1 MAEPAYPIRPA
12 DIESGIDAGLQRVAA
27 AIANE
32 APQKPRRAF
41 LRSASIR
48 FALLYGLV
56 FGVSTILLAGSVRY
70 STLGIL
76 SRQTESA
83 IRNDGASLLHSY
95 QSGGIPELILSLGN
109 RIHENPDDSAI
120 YLLVDPLG
128 NRIVGNMS
136 SWPAGVTEDNI
147 FYKIPIKHFTRRST
161 AEMRAYGLP
170 NGDQLLIG
178 RDIKMQEGLQI
189 ILRDAMFWALGAM
202 IGLGVIGAV
211 VIRSVFNRSL
221 ADIAATTKA
230 IARGDLSQRV
240 RRDMS
245 GDEFDIMAETINDM
259 LDRIARLMDGVRQ
272 VSNAIAHDLRTP
284 ITRARTRLEFAA
296 SHAASADELRAAVER
311 ATGELDGVV
320 RVFEALLR
328 ISEIE
333 AGARRSAFGPVD
345 LNPVLTDLAEF
356 YEPMADTRGI
366 KLDTSWPT
374 EVKVIGDRDMLQQ
387 AIANLLDNAIK
398 FAPEHSTVR
407 LAARL
412 DNEVIEVHVA
422 DNGPGIP
429 QKDRTRATERFYRA
443 EAARNTPGT
452 GLGLALV
459 AAIAQ
464 LHQGRLRLDDNR
476 PGLRAVIVLPRN
488 LTKMQGP
495 IRNPLRLTAAPE
507 STLAGPGS

>member
-1 MAEPAYPIRPA
+1 
-12 DIESGIDAGLQRVAA
+12 
-27 AIANE
+27 
-32 APQKPRRAF
+32 
-41 LRSASIR
+41 
-48 FALLYGLV
+48 
-56 FGVSTILLAGSVRY
+56 
-70 STLGIL
+70 
-76 SRQTESA
+76 
-83 IRNDGASLLHSY
+83 
-95 QSGGIPELILSLGN
+95 
-109 RIHENPDDSAI
+109 
-120 YLLVDPLG
+120 
-128 NRIVGNMS
+128 
-136 SWPAGVTEDNI
+136 
-147 FYKIPIKHFTRRST
+147 
-161 AEMRAYGLP
+161 
-170 NGDQLLIG
+170 
-178 RDIKMQEGLQI
+178 
-189 ILRDAMFWALGAM
+189 
-202 IGLGVIGAV
+202 
-211 VIRSVFNRSL
+211 
-221 ADIAATTKA
+221 
-230 IARGDLSQRV
+230 
-240 RRDMS
+240 
-245 GDEFDIMAETINDM
+245 
-259 LDRIARLMDGVRQ
+259 MDGVRQ

-296 SHAASADELRAAVER
+296 SHAANAHELRAAVER